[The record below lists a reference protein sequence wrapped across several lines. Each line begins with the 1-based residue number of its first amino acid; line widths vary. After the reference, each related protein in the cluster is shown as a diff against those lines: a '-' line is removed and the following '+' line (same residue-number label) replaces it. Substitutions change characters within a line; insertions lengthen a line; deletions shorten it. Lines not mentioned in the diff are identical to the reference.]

1 MLCEAAAIEVEHIC
15 KDALRW
21 HGIMRITQLLIR
33 GKNTSFCWLSL
44 LGNIYGKLYHENYI
58 VSNDN

>member
-21 HGIMRITQLLIR
+21 HGIMRITQLLI
-33 GKNTSFCWLSL
+33 
-44 LGNIYGKLYHENYI
+44 IELYAIRHFVDYHY
-58 VSNDN
+58 